1 MICPTCKSL
10 IYDRHIS
17 CATCAAR
24 KSAEASAEYQRQV
37 LRNVAG
43 ELMLQLRAI
52 KGVRHVKLFGED
64 RTWCNLPVELGHR
77 QSRAYYHDLEGPRL
91 CASCMAALRQALEEV
106 AQK

>member
-1 MICPTCKSL
+1 MICPVCNSL
-10 IYDRHIS
+10 IDDRQIS

-24 KSAEASAEYQRQV
+24 KSAEESAAYQRQV

-52 KGVRHVKLFGED
+52 KGVRHVKLSGAD
-64 RTWCNLPVELGHR
+64 QTWCNLPVGPRHR
-77 QSRAYYHDLEGPRL
+77 RSSAYYRDLEHERV
-91 CASCMAALRQALEEV
+91 CASCLAALRQAFEEV